1 MNPCVIV
8 GGGFAGMVAARRLQ
22 QIGVRATV
30 LEKGDVD
37 GGLGNA
43 VISGGLLHIA
53 WEPPDSPA
61 DVKRERLLAET
72 SGEIDDE
79 LAGALASQSGNIIPW
94 LQAEGVEMRAKT
106 EEPATRWTL
115 WPFRVGTGR
124 RLLPDLG
131 PSKAMQRLYDRFREW
146 RGDLRMGAAAHSL
159 HRLSGGWQVGFQT
172 EAGEASLEAGTVLF
186 ADGGFQA
193 NQEMLSRY
201 VGPNAGLC
209 LLRASTTGTGDGL
222 RMLLE
227 NGAEAVGLGRVYG
240 HLVSIN
246 ALESDELWPFPHLD
260 ELCMVGVVVTR
271 HGDRVPVDTS
281 AVGLVTR
288 MARSEDPRGFAVVF
302 DEEIWNG
309 EPGRGKLGLPA
320 PNPELM
326 RRGAHLVSSDTISGL
341 AQRLACEPDR
351 LARAIAAHN
360 TVRGACPV
368 SRPPFH
374 AARVIP
380 GITFTMG
387 GAKIGP
393 DAAVRAP
400 GGRAIPGLFAAG
412 STAGG
417 IQGGP
422 NGGYVGGLATAATFG
437 YIAAESIAAYVQS
450 AAKSARS
457 RASPGQPDGG

>member
-1 MNPCVIV
+1 MLARLSTTETAFQMRDHVCPNGVRLRPMNPCVIV

-131 PSKAMQRLYDRFREW
+131 PSKAMQRLYERFREW

-320 PNPELM
+320 
-326 RRGAHLVSSDTISGL
+326 
-341 AQRLACEPDR
+341 
-351 LARAIAAHN
+351 AHN